1 MVAPPLIVAT
11 KSKLNAPT
19 NNQFKPPTINK
30 IKAILSRYFIFNT
43 PSKFDKPRV
52 TRLFFI
58 YENNDSG
65 KKLFSIIFLNH
76 FFIIKNFMI
85 QLKSRQ
91 KQSHYL

>member
-1 MVAPPLIVAT
+1 MIFANGVVAPPLIVAT

-30 IKAILSRYFIFNT
+30 IKAIISRYFIFNT

-65 KKLFSIIFLNH
+65 KKFFQLFSRIIFSLLR
-76 FFIIKNFMI
+76 I
-85 QLKSRQ
+85 L
-91 KQSHYL
+91 